1 MGVRAPAGI
10 GFVSSGGIAGGA
22 GLQPAEGQELIEGAE
37 SGSLEGGGVAL
48 QGGEGAGGVV
58 AQGGDHHGVGIGGV
72 AVGDHVRDEP
82 DFQATNAGEAPAGLD
97 HFFDEEL
104 LVGIGGG
111 EGSVVFGD

>member
-82 DFQATNAGEAPAGLD
+82 DFQTADAGEAPAGVR

-104 LVGIGGG
+104 LVGVGGG
-111 EGSVVFGD
+111 EGAVVFGD